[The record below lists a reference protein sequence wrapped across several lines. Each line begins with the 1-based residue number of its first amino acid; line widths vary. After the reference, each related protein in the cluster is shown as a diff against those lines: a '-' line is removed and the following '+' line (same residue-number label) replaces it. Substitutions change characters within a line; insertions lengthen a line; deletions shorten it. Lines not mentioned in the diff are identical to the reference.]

1 MGAENAELVQ
11 IAPVTREE
19 IGTAGKSAVGLE
31 LRPLPQ
37 GTKSQPG
44 AGTAG
49 TASLSPECREH
60 RDACLSLSLCLI
72 RKTGISDWGD
82 QGAKEDSLPDQTCTL
97 SKGRQ
102 REGGAHKPGLVR
114 PEALFSVSV
123 SCACGSL
130 YVLRTRVLGHG
141 EALEGSV

>member
-19 IGTAGKSAVGLE
+19 IGTAGMSAVGLE

-44 AGTAG
+44 AGIAG
-49 TASLSPECREH
+49 TASLSPEYRKH
-60 RDACLSLSLCLI
+60 RDACLSLSLCLR
-72 RKTGISDWGD
+72 RKTGISDWSYQD
-82 QGAKEDSLPDQTCTL
+82 ANEDSLPDQTCTL

-102 REGGAHKPGLVR
+102 GEGGAHKPGLVR
-114 PEALFSVSV
+114 PEALFCFSPLCLWYSP
-123 SCACGSL
+123 CAWDKGL
-130 YVLRTRVLGHG
+130 KPWQGP
-141 EALEGSV
+141 